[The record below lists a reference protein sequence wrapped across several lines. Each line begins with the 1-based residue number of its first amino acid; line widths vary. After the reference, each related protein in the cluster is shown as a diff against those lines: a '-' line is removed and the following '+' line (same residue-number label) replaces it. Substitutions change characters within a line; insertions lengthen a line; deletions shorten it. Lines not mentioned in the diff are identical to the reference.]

1 MEFKNVEDE
10 PGISDV
16 ASLAPEVEEH
26 RIEFSVAKDQRGQF
40 APPAP
45 ASEFL
50 PSWYK
55 QLEVWMESG
64 QDTTFKISVAGCR
77 PFFDSINFGWVIPTP
92 VDILMTVDEDL
103 DVWEATWQGDWKA
116 MGSHPLEQVGG
127 DMFPVDSSII
137 VKFNNPWMV
146 RTPPGYSTLFMPVLN
161 RPELPFATFSGIVD
175 TDKYHNLINFPAL
188 WTEAGFDEK
197 IEAGTPIVQAIPFER
212 DSVLGESIRRTQT
225 EEETEIGRLTGRRV
239 EKTNKFYADEI
250 WQTKVGERDVTE
262 HPDTEP
268 PEGAELELTADTVED
283 GDEEE
288 ERGTDTDTK

>member
-1 MEFKNVEDE
+1 
-10 PGISDV
+10 
-16 ASLAPEVEEH
+16 
-26 RIEFSVAKDQRGQF
+26 
-40 APPAP
+40 
-45 ASEFL
+45 
-50 PSWYK
+50 
-55 QLEVWMESG
+55 
-64 QDTTFKISVAGCR
+64 
-77 PFFDSINFGWVIPTP
+77 
-92 VDILMTVDEDL
+92 MTVDVDL
-103 DVWEATWQGDWKA
+103 DVWEATWQGDWDA

-225 EEETEIGRLTGRRV
+225 EEETEIGRLTSRRV
-239 EKTNKFYADEI
+239 DKTNKFYADEI

-268 PEGAELELTADTVED
+268 PEGAELELSADTVED
-283 GDEEE
+283 GDEDED
-288 ERGTDTDTK
+288 RGTDTDTK